1 MSDFD
6 ETLNEEELNII
17 TLTDED
23 GTDKDFEFLDL
34 IDLDDKEY
42 VVLLPVESED
52 ENADG
57 EVIILEVHSLM
68 KTTKNTSALRMQLH
82 WTKYLKYSK
91 RDSKTIL
98 ILSINSYEGNRETV
112 IPPLNHSFPVI
123 LFTRATSQSPCLH
136 ETLALLSASGA
147 CLATTETEC
156 RGRDNLRNSR
166 SVFLIV
172 YSFNYLVPL

>member
-57 EVIILEVHSLM
+57 EVNTIHSIL
-68 KTTKNTSALRMQLH
+68 TTDGRAIAFQ
-82 WTKYLKYSK
+82 
-91 RDSKTIL
+91 SKTFAKSLEDIAE
-98 ILSINSYEGNRETV
+98 IMTDGDWNEPFSI
-112 IPPLNHSFPVI
+112 IKI
-123 LFTRATSQSPCLH
+123 
-136 ETLALLSASGA
+136 SGK
-147 CLATTETEC
+147 TKS
-156 RGRDNLRNSR
+156 GRDFINCALA
-166 SVFLIV
+166 
-172 YSFNYLVPL
+172 

>member
-52 ENADG
+52 ENGKLVLDISSNADKKAMYNSLCQLVRSG
-57 EVIILEVHSLM
+57 DVEKALADNLHSFAGITDGYWKDLEPEGKKYMIISM
-68 KTTKNTSALRMQLH
+68 P
-82 WTKYLKYSK
+82 
-91 RDSKTIL
+91 
-98 ILSINSYEGNRETV
+98 RETTFDLLG
-112 IPPLNHSFPVI
+112 IEMKN
-123 LFTRATSQSPCLH
+123 SPAV
-136 ETLALLSASGA
+136 T
-147 CLATTETEC
+147 
-156 RGRDNLRNSR
+156 
-166 SVFLIV
+166 
-172 YSFNYLVPL
+172 

>member
-17 TLTDED
+17 TLSITNNKLIED

-57 EVIILEVHSLM
+57 EVIILEVHPLDEE
-68 KTTKNTSALRMQLH
+68 NEE
-82 WTKYLKYSK
+82 Y
-91 RDSKTIL
+91 
-98 ILSINSYEGNRETV
+98 LSIED
-112 IPPLNHSFPVI
+112 
-123 LFTRATSQSPCLH
+123 
-136 ETLALLSASGA
+136 
-147 CLATTETEC
+147 ATTL
-156 RGRDNLRNSR
+156 DK
-166 SVFLIV
+166 VFEIFKERFKDD
-172 YSFNYLVPL
+172 FNFVD

>member
-57 EVIILEVHSLM
+57 EVIILEVHPLDEENEETAESEAFSEE
-68 KTTKNTSALRMQLH
+68 SAE
-82 WTKYLKYSK
+82 
-91 RDSKTIL
+91 
-98 ILSINSYEGNRETV
+98 LSE
-112 IPPLNHSFPVI
+112 
-123 LFTRATSQSPCLH
+123 
-136 ETLALLSASGA
+136 
-147 CLATTETEC
+147 
-156 RGRDNLRNSR
+156 
-166 SVFLIV
+166 
-172 YSFNYLVPL
+172 

>member
-1 MSDFD
+1 MFCHGIIPVKQPEILIIDGSEATAQKKGLNMSDFD

-57 EVIILEVHSLM
+57 EVIILEVHLWM
-68 KTTKNTSALRMQLH
+68 KKTKNTSALRCN
-82 WTKYLKYSK
+82 Y
-91 RDSKTIL
+91 
-98 ILSINSYEGNRETV
+98 
-112 IPPLNHSFPVI
+112 
-123 LFTRATSQSPCLH
+123 
-136 ETLALLSASGA
+136 
-147 CLATTETEC
+147 TEQ
-156 RGRDNLRNSR
+156 G
-166 SVFLIV
+166 I
-172 YSFNYLVPL
+172 

>member
-57 EVIILEVHSLM
+57 EVIILEVHPLDEENEEYFKHSSILVVTSFTLGVSSL
-68 KTTKNTSALRMQLH
+68 H
-82 WTKYLKYSK
+82 YSHQSIIC
-91 RDSKTIL
+91 R
-98 ILSINSYEGNRETV
+98 LSIPLIGSHMLSYNLFCPFHKLPFLTM
-112 IPPLNHSFPVI
+112 I
-123 LFTRATSQSPCLH
+123 LKTCCQ
-136 ETLALLSASGA
+136 
-147 CLATTETEC
+147 
-156 RGRDNLRNSR
+156 
-166 SVFLIV
+166 
-172 YSFNYLVPL
+172 

>member
-1 MSDFD
+1 MFCHGIIPVKQPEILIIDGSEATAFILSNMTENNADFD

-57 EVIILEVHSLM
+57 EVIILEVHPLDEE
-68 KTTKNTSALRMQLH
+68 NEE
-82 WTKYLKYSK
+82 Y
-91 RDSKTIL
+91 
-98 ILSINSYEGNRETV
+98 LSIED
-112 IPPLNHSFPVI
+112 
-123 LFTRATSQSPCLH
+123 
-136 ETLALLSASGA
+136 
-147 CLATTETEC
+147 ATTL
-156 RGRDNLRNSR
+156 NK
-166 SVFLIV
+166 VFEV
-172 YSFNYLVPL
+172 FKERFKDDFNFVD

>member
-57 EVIILEVHSLM
+57 EVYIYRYSEDEDGNPSLDNIDSDEEYEVVSD
-68 KTTKNTSALRMQLH
+68 RF
-82 WTKYLKYSK
+82 
-91 RDSKTIL
+91 D
-98 ILSINSYEGNRETV
+98 E
-112 IPPLNHSFPVI
+112 
-123 LFTRATSQSPCLH
+123 
-136 ETLALLSASGA
+136 LLDEAEFDA
-147 CLATTETEC
+147 M
-156 RGRDNLRNSR
+156 DN
-166 SVFLIV
+166 
-172 YSFNYLVPL
+172 

>member
-52 ENADG
+52 EDG
-57 EVIILEVHSLM
+57 EVIILEVHPLDEE
-68 KTTKNTSALRMQLH
+68 NEE
-82 WTKYLKYSK
+82 Y
-91 RDSKTIL
+91 
-98 ILSINSYEGNRETV
+98 LSIED
-112 IPPLNHSFPVI
+112 
-123 LFTRATSQSPCLH
+123 
-136 ETLALLSASGA
+136 
-147 CLATTETEC
+147 ATTL
-156 RGRDNLRNSR
+156 NK
-166 SVFLIV
+166 VFEV
-172 YSFNYLVPL
+172 FKERFKDDFNFVD

>member
-52 ENADG
+52 EDG
-57 EVIILEVHSLM
+57 EVIILEVHPLDEENEETAESEASSEE
-68 KTTKNTSALRMQLH
+68 SAE
-82 WTKYLKYSK
+82 
-91 RDSKTIL
+91 
-98 ILSINSYEGNRETV
+98 LSE
-112 IPPLNHSFPVI
+112 
-123 LFTRATSQSPCLH
+123 
-136 ETLALLSASGA
+136 
-147 CLATTETEC
+147 
-156 RGRDNLRNSR
+156 
-166 SVFLIV
+166 
-172 YSFNYLVPL
+172 

>member
-57 EVIILEVHSLM
+57 EVIILEVHPLDEENEEYLSIEDA
-68 KTTKNTSALRMQLH
+68 TTLNKVFEVF
-82 WTKYLKYSK
+82 KE
-91 RDSKTIL
+91 DSKTIL
-98 ILSINSYEGNRETV
+98 ILSINSYEGNGEETV
-112 IPPLNHSFPVI
+112 IPPLNHSFL
-123 LFTRATSQSPCLH
+123 LFY
-136 ETLALLSASGA
+136 LLSGA
-147 CLATTETEC
+147 IIK
-156 RGRDNLRNSR
+156 R
-166 SVFLIV
+166 SDGDVKI
-172 YSFNYLVPL
+172 SFKKHIPSALHQHPPIGKISCG

>member
-23 GTDKDFEFLDL
+23 GTDKGFEFLDL

-57 EVIILEVHSLM
+57 EVIILEVHPLDEENEEYLSIEDA
-68 KTTKNTSALRMQLH
+68 TTLNKVFEVF
-82 WTKYLKYSK
+82 K

-123 LFTRATSQSPCLH
+123 LFIIWCHYKT
-136 ETLALLSASGA
+136 
-147 CLATTETEC
+147 
-156 RGRDNLRNSR
+156 
-166 SVFLIV
+166 
-172 YSFNYLVPL
+172 